1 MGEGLM
7 KDRLNTALRLTIVCA
22 LATLVFA
29 PDVGAELVLGVADD
43 QPKTSPAIS
52 ERFYDAMNDVGLTE
66 DRITILWDSTAPTT
80 IRDRDQIAHAVTVAA
95 EHGVHVTLSI
105 YPDRARAI
113 TDSPRA
119 AGEFAAFT
127 ALVARTFPQV
137 KDIIVGNEPN
147 KGRFWQP
154 QFGANRA
161 AVACAAYEPL
171 LARSYDAL
179 KAVDSRIT
187 VIGVGLGPRG
197 SDNPFAA
204 GNLSISPLRCIRDM
218 GRAYRASRR
227 RRPIMD
233 ELSFHAHPNSDTDQ
247 LETGY
252 SWPNA
257 GVPNLARIKQA
268 VWDAF
273 FGTAQPTF
281 QEAGMPR
288 GPVRTLKMRLNEVGW
303 QVAIP
308 PGSRRAYFGRES
320 VVTTDEGT
328 QAAIYGNLIPLMACD
343 PAVKSVLFFNLV
355 DDANLDR
362 WQSGLM
368 RADWTRRPSY
378 SIVKGAIAA
387 RLTRCPGR
395 TVAWRHEYRPVGY
408 HLAFIGGTRP
418 RSVRNTAWSFVAGSE
433 EATRYSAGIFRV
445 RRPGKVSPAVRA
457 KIVRLLRSARGT
469 GAVLRSSGKLGG
481 GWDRVIPFRA
491 KRLRP
496 GFYVCAARIV
506 AELNPS
512 RKATYVGRAFS
523 VGTRGVSGGLRRP

>member
-1 MGEGLM
+1 M
-7 KDRLNTALRLTIVCA
+7 KDRLNTAVRLTIACA
-22 LATLVFA
+22 CAALVFA
-29 PDVGAELVLGVADD
+29 PAAGADLLVGVADD
-43 QPKTSPAIS
+43 QPKTSPAIA
-52 ERFYDAMNDVGLTE
+52 EQFYDAMNDVGLTE
-66 DRITILWDSTAPTT
+66 DRITILWDSRAPTT

-95 EHGVHVTLSI
+95 AHGVHVTLSI

-127 ALVARTFPQV
+127 ALVARAFPQV
-137 KDIIVGNEPN
+137 KDFIVGNEPN

-154 QFGANRA
+154 QFNANRTGA
-161 AVACAAYEPL
+161 ACAAYEPL
-171 LARSYDAL
+171 LAASYDAL
-179 KAVDSRIT
+179 KAVDPNIT

-197 SDNPFAA
+197 SDNPFATA
-204 GNLSISPLRCIRDM
+204 NLSISPLRCIRDM
-218 GRAYRASRR
+218 GRAYRASKR
-227 RRPIMD
+227 RRPIMN
-233 ELSFHAHPNSDTDQ
+233 ELSFHAHPNADTDQ
-247 LETGY
+247 LEKGY

-257 GVPNLARIKQA
+257 GVPDLARIKQA

-281 QEAGMPR
+281 EEAGMPR

-308 PGSRRAYFGRES
+308 PASRGAYFGKES

-355 DDANLDR
+355 DDSNLDR

-387 RLTRCPGR
+387 RLTRCAGR
-395 TVAWRHEYRPVGY
+395 RVAWRHEYRPVGV
-408 HLAFIGGTRP
+408 HLGFIGGNRP
-418 RSVRNTAWSFVAGSE
+418 RSARNTAWSFVAGSE
-433 EATRYSAGIFRV
+433 EAARYSAGIFRV

-457 KIVRLLRSARGT
+457 RIVRSLRSARRA

-491 KRLRP
+491 KRLKP
-496 GFYVCAARIV
+496 GFYVCGAWMV
-506 AELNPS
+506 AELNPR

-523 VGTRGVSGGLRRP
+523 VRSTGVSGGLRRRP